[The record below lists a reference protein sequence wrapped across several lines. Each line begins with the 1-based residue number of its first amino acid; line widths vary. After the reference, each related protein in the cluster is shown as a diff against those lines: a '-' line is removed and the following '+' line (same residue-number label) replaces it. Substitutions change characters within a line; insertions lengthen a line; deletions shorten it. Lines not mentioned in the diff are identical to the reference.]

1 TDGQQRARR
10 FYIGRSEPEFER
22 RFQCKAIEVFGS
34 TETGIVTMT
43 PPGLTAPNGS
53 CGKANEDTFEVIV
66 ADEND
71 EPVGPDVVGEILV
84 RPRHPFGMFTSYYG
98 AADATVEANR
108 NQWFHT
114 GDNAKVDKEG
124 WFYFVD
130 RKKDAIRRRGEN
142 ISSYEVENILLR
154 LDTVLECAAV
164 AAKSDL
170 GEDEVK
176 IVIVVKPG
184 EQLDADQVW

>member
-1 TDGQQRARR
+1 
-10 FYIGRSEPEFER
+10 
-22 RFQCKAIEVFGS
+22 
-34 TETGIVTMT
+34 M
-43 PPGLTAPNGS
+43 
-53 CGKANEDTFEVIV
+53 IV

-71 EPVGPDVVGEILV
+71 EPVGPGTVGEILV

-98 AADATVEANR
+98 AAEATVEACR

-114 GDNAKVDKEG
+114 GDNAKVDAEG

-142 ISSYEVENILLR
+142 ISSYEVESVLLR
-154 LDTVLECAAV
+154 LDAVLECAAV

-176 IVIVVKPG
+176 VVIVVKPG
-184 EQLDADQVW
+184 EQLSCDEVWSFCEANMPRFWVPRFIEFRGELPKTPNHKVQKHLLRDTGGQDIVVHERPQSAAKVANKEKS